1 MGSQGVKGTSMLSQ
15 GVKVYVRGV
24 PGGQVGRLE
33 GPRGSMGRSEES
45 HRINGQS

>member
-1 MGSQGVKGTSMLSQ
+1 MLSQ

-24 PGGQVGRLE
+24 PGDQVGRLE
-33 GPRGSMGRSEES
+33 GPSGSMGRSEES